1 MGKRAKAH
9 RKKVQ
14 QRNNRLTSGIN
25 WAKNQEKRI
34 IMDLIERE
42 IKNGQHDS
50 DFMKSQGLSSEII
63 AEQAELIKEA
73 SDEIAE
79 EITIEEKDSSDTK

>member
-1 MGKRAKAH
+1 
-9 RKKVQ
+9 
-14 QRNNRLTSGIN
+14 
-25 WAKNQEKRI
+25 
-34 IMDLIERE
+34 MDLIERE

-79 EITIEEKDSSDTK
+79 EITIEEKKSSASDTKNINCDFCDGLRVVVKVTEYKSLKSK